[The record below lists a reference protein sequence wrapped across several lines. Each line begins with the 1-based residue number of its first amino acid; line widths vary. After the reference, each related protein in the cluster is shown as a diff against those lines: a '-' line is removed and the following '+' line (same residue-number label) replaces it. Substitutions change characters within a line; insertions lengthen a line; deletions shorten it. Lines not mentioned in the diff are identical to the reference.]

1 MTIKCYLFTGVAKQL
16 NHTYYSLGT
25 NNWSRLYYNLIDF
38 FNSGENLQ
46 FSGPFVYEV
55 ELESEDVFN
64 ITHYYLEARKFKV
77 IRTIEFGEIVKFLNL
92 STRTRNELN
101 AILNGTANSA
111 KIIQQYRKTFTKGYR
126 ELTKTERYKFLAI
139 LSQNHYELPP
149 ITISRR
155 IHIYYVRLLEFYNKP
170 HNTTF
175 AGFASSELD
184 RYNKEIL
191 YGSRDFEILTNIT
204 MNEIVTNPNL
214 KLLLQTRRLPKERFE
229 EYCEYMHS
237 EERTIFHASYA
248 IAAGYK
254 ILPKYK
260 KHFYPYLIYSDPE
273 LALEV
278 FDRNNYT
285 VTEFNYFYEK
295 NYKIAST
302 IYNYGAPNRNIKNTK
317 EIFVKENEYKYI

>member
-1 MTIKCYLFTGVAKQL
+1 M
-16 NHTYYSLGT
+16 
-25 NNWSRLYYNLIDF
+25 
-38 FNSGENLQ
+38 
-46 FSGPFVYEV
+46 

-214 KLLLQTRRLPKERFE
+214 KLLL
-229 EYCEYMHS
+229 H
-237 EERTIFHASYA
+237 
-248 IAAGYK
+248 
-254 ILPKYK
+254 
-260 KHFYPYLIYSDPE
+260 
-273 LALEV
+273 
-278 FDRNNYT
+278 
-285 VTEFNYFYEK
+285 
-295 NYKIAST
+295 
-302 IYNYGAPNRNIKNTK
+302 
-317 EIFVKENEYKYI
+317 

>member
-111 KIIQQYRKTFTKGYR
+111 
-126 ELTKTERYKFLAI
+126 
-139 LSQNHYELPP
+139 
-149 ITISRR
+149 
-155 IHIYYVRLLEFYNKP
+155 
-170 HNTTF
+170 
-175 AGFASSELD
+175 
-184 RYNKEIL
+184 
-191 YGSRDFEILTNIT
+191 
-204 MNEIVTNPNL
+204 
-214 KLLLQTRRLPKERFE
+214 
-229 EYCEYMHS
+229 
-237 EERTIFHASYA
+237 
-248 IAAGYK
+248 
-254 ILPKYK
+254 
-260 KHFYPYLIYSDPE
+260 
-273 LALEV
+273 
-278 FDRNNYT
+278 
-285 VTEFNYFYEK
+285 
-295 NYKIAST
+295 
-302 IYNYGAPNRNIKNTK
+302 
-317 EIFVKENEYKYI
+317 

>member
-1 MTIKCYLFTGVAKQL
+1 MI
-16 NHTYYSLGT
+16 
-25 NNWSRLYYNLIDF
+25 F

-229 EYCEYMHS
+229 EYCEYMLR
-237 EERTIFHASYA
+237 EKERIHHADECV
-248 IAAGYK
+248 AAGYK

-302 IYNYGAPNRNIKNTK
+302 IYNYGFPNRNIKNTK
-317 EIFVKENEYKYI
+317 EIFVKENEYKYS

>member
-1 MTIKCYLFTGVAKQL
+1 MI
-16 NHTYYSLGT
+16 
-25 NNWSRLYYNLIDF
+25 F

-229 EYCEYMHS
+229 EYCEYMLR
-237 EERTIFHASYA
+237 EKERIHHADECV
-248 IAAGYK
+248 AAGYK

-302 IYNYGAPNRNIKNTK
+302 IYNYGFPNRNIKNTK

>member
-101 AILNGTANSA
+101 AILNGTANNA

-229 EYCEYMHS
+229 EYCEYMLR
-237 EERTIFHASYA
+237 EKERIHHADECV
-248 IAAGYK
+248 AAGYE

-260 KHFYPYLIYSDPE
+260 KQFYPYIIYSNIE
-273 LALEV
+273 LALDLIEKDLQV
-278 FDRNNYT
+278 RSYT
-285 VTEFNYFYEK
+285 STLLLK
-295 NYKIAST
+295 SGYKIRT
-302 IYNYGAPNRNIKNTK
+302 FDYNYREFDSIKK
-317 EIFVKENEYKYI
+317 AREIFSKNEYKYI

>member
-1 MTIKCYLFTGVAKQL
+1 MLIECYLFSEITQQIG
-16 NHTYYSLGT
+16 HTYYSGL
-25 NNWSRLYYNLIDF
+25 NHYHRILYFNLCDYPQDRLSFRMFIYKVKVDSNDVYNLFQTGVRVVKYQIVEEVPLSDF
-38 FNSGENLQ
+38 
-46 FSGPFVYEV
+46 VKEV
-55 ELESEDVFN
+55 ELSKKTKSEL
-64 ITHYYLEARKFKV
+64 T
-77 IRTIEFGEIVKFLNL
+77 
-92 STRTRNELN
+92 S
-101 AILNGTANSA
+101 ILNGTANSA

-229 EYCEYMHS
+229 EYCEYMLR
-237 EERTIFHASYA
+237 EKERIHHADECV
-248 IAAGYK
+248 AAGYE

-260 KHFYPYLIYSDPE
+260 KQFYPYIIYSNIE
-273 LALEV
+273 LALDLIEKDLQV
-278 FDRNNYT
+278 RSYT
-285 VTEFNYFYEK
+285 STLLLK
-295 NYKIAST
+295 SGYKIRT
-302 IYNYGAPNRNIKNTK
+302 FDYNYREFDSIKK
-317 EIFVKENEYKYI
+317 AREIFSKNEYKYI

>member
-1 MTIKCYLFTGVAKQL
+1 MAIKCYLFTGVAKQL

-77 IRTIEFGEIVKFLNL
+77 TRTVEFGEIVKFLNL

-101 AILNGTANSA
+101 AILNGTTNSA

-139 LSQNHYELPP
+139 LNQNHCELPP

-175 AGFASSELD
+175 TGFASSELD

-191 YGSRDFEILTNIT
+191 
-204 MNEIVTNPNL
+204 
-214 KLLLQTRRLPKERFE
+214 
-229 EYCEYMHS
+229 
-237 EERTIFHASYA
+237 
-248 IAAGYK
+248 
-254 ILPKYK
+254 
-260 KHFYPYLIYSDPE
+260 
-273 LALEV
+273 
-278 FDRNNYT
+278 
-285 VTEFNYFYEK
+285 
-295 NYKIAST
+295 
-302 IYNYGAPNRNIKNTK
+302 
-317 EIFVKENEYKYI
+317 